1 MHTLFIIVL
10 ALTSVIALTF
20 IVERGLALRWNRV
33 LPAQVRHAVEFYKTS
48 DQLPQL
54 RQACEQNPS
63 TLSRLLLFA
72 SQHLEWTRSE
82 TSQLLET
89 RARHAQIQ
97 DRGVNA
103 LPASHL
109 QCACAISGQQ

>member
-1 MHTLFIIVL
+1 MHTFFIIVL

-20 IVERGLALRWNRV
+20 IVERALALRWNRI
-33 LPAQVRHAVEFYKTS
+33 LPVQVRHVVEFYKTG

-72 SQHLEWTRSE
+72 SEHLDWSRSE

-89 RARHAQIQ
+89 RAR
-97 DRGVNA
+97 
-103 LPASHL
+103 PAEPRSHWGRRPKTEV
-109 QCACAISGQQ
+109 AAAEPTPTS